1 MAQGILAY
9 QAVISKL
16 KDKASTLPES
26 APKHNVESFQS
37 QYDSLISAAKVWY
50 PLYNYKIQ
58 NCLLLDL

>member
-37 QYDSLISAAKVWY
+37 QYDSLISAAKVRY
-50 PLYNYKIQ
+50 PLYNYIQ
-58 NCLLLDL
+58 NCLLIIDQ